1 MSSMDNIIGFPE
13 NNGIKFYITPD
24 YDKPIKMVYE
34 GDNFVVSIKGTE
46 INDDNNEAN
55 EANKNNIVTFTK
67 TIKVTKEEAESIK
80 EILEK
85 MKQANGG
92 KLERIS
98 CSFEPLN
105 NSLDKGI
112 IYFRNK
118 DNNDNDNS
126 ENYRKINYE

>member
-46 INDDNNEAN
+46 TNNANN

-80 EILEK
+80 EILEN

>member
-46 INDDNNEAN
+46 TNNANN

-80 EILEK
+80 EILEN

-98 CSFEPLN
+98 CTFEPLN
-105 NSLDKGI
+105 NSLNKEI

-118 DNNDNDNS
+118 DNNDNNNS